1 MCSFLGGTEDVLRN
15 KLLLVLVSLGGWACS
30 GGGGSSPEVTT
41 PTPTPSNNAPVVGTA
56 IPDQS
61 AFLGHDFSFDVT
73 QSGASFSDSDG
84 DNLGYS
90 ATFTPANSG
99 LSFAGNSVSGTPNQS
114 GSIEVTVT
122 ASDGNGGSASD
133 SFDIDVSIKQSAIQA
148 AFNGAIDLE
157 SLENYVD
164 QAVPNYINNLDDGGN
179 PVTDAGATLGRI
191 LFYDVAL
198 SSNDTVS
205 CASCHDQA
213 LAFSDAG
220 VTSTGLDGGQTGR
233 HSMRLINTQFAEER
247 RFFWDERAQS
257 HEAQE
262 SQPIHDEV
270 EMGFSGINGQPN
282 FEEVLTKL
290 EAIEYY
296 DELFRF
302 VYLDDEVTEE
312 RLQNAIAQFVKSIQ
326 SFDSKYD
333 VGRAQVNN
341 NNADFP
347 NFTNDETAG
356 KDLFMTGSGN
366 GGAGC
371 NTCHGAPAFDI
382 DQNSDSNGVVG
393 VANSVGEFDLTNTRS
408 PTLRDVVNSSGGSNG
423 PFMHDG
429 SLATLRDVVDHYD
442 AIPLPAD
449 EPERSQVLAAI
460 DNRLTRNNGNNTQR
474 LNLTET
480 EKNQLIAFLQTL
492 SGSSIYTDEKLSDPF
507 P

>member
-1 MCSFLGGTEDVLRN
+1 MCSFLGGTEYVLRN

-41 PTPTPSNNAPVVGTA
+41 PTPTPSNNAPVVGTV

-61 AFLGHDFSFDVT
+61 AFLGYDFSFDVT
-73 QSGASFSDSDG
+73 QAGASFSDSDG
-84 DNLGYS
+84 DSLSYS

-114 GSIEVTVT
+114 GSIEVNVT
-122 ASDGNGGSASD
+122 ASDGNGGSVSD
-133 SFDIDVSIKQSAIQA
+133 SFDIDVSIKQSAIQT

-157 SLENYVD
+157 NLENYAG
-164 QAVPNYINNLDDGGN
+164 QNVPNYIGKLDDGGN
-179 PVTDAGATLGRI
+179 PITDAGATLGRV

-198 SSNDTVS
+198 SSNDSVS
-205 CASCHDQA
+205 CASCHEQA
-213 LAFSDAG
+213 LAFGDAG
-220 VTSTGLDGGQTGR
+220 VTSTGLDGGLTGR
-233 HSMRLINTQFAEER
+233 HSMRLINTQFADER
-247 RFFWDERAQS
+247 QFFWDERAES

-282 FEEVLTKL
+282 FTEVLTKI
-290 EAIEYY
+290 EALEYY

-302 VYLDDEVTEE
+302 VYHDDQVTEE
-312 RLQNAIAQFVKSIQ
+312 RIQDAIAQFVKSIQ

-333 VGRAQVNN
+333 EGRAQVNN

-347 NFTNDETAG
+347 NFTADENAG
-356 KDLFMTGSGN
+356 KTLFTN
-366 GGAGC
+366 APNNDGAGC
-371 NTCHGAPAFDI
+371 NACHRAPEFDI
-382 DQNSDSNGVVG
+382 APNSDSNGIVA
-393 VANSVGEFDLTNTRS
+393 VANSPGEFDFDSTRA
-408 PTLRDVVNSSGGSNG
+408 PTLRDIVNSSGGSNG

-480 EKNQLIAFLQTL
+480 EKNQLVAFLQTL